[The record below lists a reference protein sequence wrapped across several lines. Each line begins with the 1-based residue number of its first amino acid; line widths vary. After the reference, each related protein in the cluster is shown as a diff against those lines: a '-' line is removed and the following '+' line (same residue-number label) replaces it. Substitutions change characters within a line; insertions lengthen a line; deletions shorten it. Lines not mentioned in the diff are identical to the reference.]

1 MTTVRL
7 FPLAP
12 SQRRRAIGRAP
23 LPMIPLVR
31 PEVRAVSLALRH
43 CAGALGRGKCASLA
57 VTFHSVFST
66 AAGSVARWPRN
77 ARQCLGC
84 IIDSRLVVATAIA
97 ARCRTNEFE
106 AIVSF
111 APRISFDLRVTS
123 VYSANF
129 RTVKIGGNETSA
141 VAVKD
146 EVTHKC
152 ATSAND
158 RGFSHV
164 LFCDTQ
170 REAPSPLSRDREIIP
185 LTCSRRRGEKFRAGD
200 GACLSLS
207 ISLSLS
213 CHSRARMSPAAT
225 WLRAACRP
233 VRGTRNGDDSPSDE
247 RRNVLCRVQRGRRPV
262 ILRLRPDKTL
272 AKDFIDEISRLIV
285 GTNRNEANT
294 AIQGNYTYIFPRN
307 RCLATSRRR
316 NTCMCVCVCVCA
328 YVRARDSSDPLVVN
342 KPTSTSLCSVLSS
355 PLPSHFVETSFFF
368 LFPELYGVGDLRTS
382 YSCIHELEHDL
393 RKSILHASF
402 LSRLR

>member
-1 MTTVRL
+1 M
-7 FPLAP
+7 
-12 SQRRRAIGRAP
+12 
-23 LPMIPLVR
+23 
-31 PEVRAVSLALRH
+31 
-43 CAGALGRGKCASLA
+43 
-57 VTFHSVFST
+57 
-66 AAGSVARWPRN
+66 
-77 ARQCLGC
+77 GC

-213 CHSRARMSPAAT
+213 PVTRARG
-225 WLRAACRP
+225 CRP
-233 VRGTRNGDDSPSDE
+233 QRPDYAPHVAPCVARGTATI
-247 RRNVLCRVQRGRRPV
+247 RRPM
-262 ILRLRPDKTL
+262 
-272 AKDFIDEISRLIV
+272 
-285 GTNRNEANT
+285 N
-294 AIQGNYTYIFPRN
+294 
-307 RCLATSRRR
+307 
-316 NTCMCVCVCVCA
+316 
-328 YVRARDSSDPLVVN
+328 
-342 KPTSTSLCSVLSS
+342 
-355 PLPSHFVETSFFF
+355 VETFC
-368 LFPELYGVGDLRTS
+368 VGFNED
-382 YSCIHELEHDL
+382 DGQ
-393 RKSILHASF
+393 
-402 LSRLR
+402 